1 MGGPLFA
8 AAPPTVGIGA
18 QSLGESDGAERVGA
32 FGWLGTVVLLS
43 GTGAGTKVSV
53 SGGGPAATSPAINN
67 TT

>member
-1 MGGPLFA
+1 
-8 AAPPTVGIGA
+8 
-18 QSLGESDGAERVGA
+18 LGESDGAERVGA